1 MYKKYAQDIMY
12 TRYQS
17 VQKHAENASRQ
28 RENIEGVWK
37 DVKQHRDVSEYQQQS
52 MSVRLETP

>member
-28 RENIEGVWK
+28 RENIEGV
-37 DVKQHRDVSEYQQQS
+37 
-52 MSVRLETP
+52 